1 MVKLGVIVLVVR
13 KWKVIRKTRERIIM
27 GNGICRKKTEAMS
40 VNDNVYGVSISPETG
55 PEKKGLGENFQVL
68 M

>member
-1 MVKLGVIVLVVR
+1 
-13 KWKVIRKTRERIIM
+13 M